1 VLDGLGGDGGGAFF
15 TEFDPGLES
24 LLLLGNDGCGHPT
37 VPRVG
42 GILDALAMSTFN
54 KLSQTIKISLKFRE
68 YNGLPSLVCRIVVHE
83 RQQRL

>member
-1 VLDGLGGDGGGAFF
+1 VLDRLGGDGAGAFF

-42 GILDALAMSTFN
+42 GILDSQPMSTLN
-54 KLSQTIKISLKFRE
+54 KLAQIIKISLKFCE
-68 YNGLPSLVCRIVVHE
+68 YNGLPSLVCRIAVHE
-83 RQQRL
+83 RQQRI